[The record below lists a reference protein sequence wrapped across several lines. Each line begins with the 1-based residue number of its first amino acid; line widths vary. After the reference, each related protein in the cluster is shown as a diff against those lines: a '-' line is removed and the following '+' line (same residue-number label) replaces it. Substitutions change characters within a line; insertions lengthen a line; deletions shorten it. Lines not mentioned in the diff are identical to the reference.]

1 MISIYLDDTRTPLE
15 HPLGKEWVTV
25 RDYDQFVDLVT
36 KTGLNNVELISLD
49 HDLGPLAIKHFFEH
63 TGVNYTI
70 NYDLIREY
78 SVKENTGMDV
88 VRWLVSHAKE
98 NNLDLPQCYV
108 HSANPIGCGN
118 MMGYINMYLKES
130 RKPQTCIRAKWK
142 HLQK

>member
-15 HPLGKEWVTV
+15 HPLEKEWVTV
-25 RDYDQFVDLVT
+25 RDYDEFVDLVL
-36 KTGLNNVELISLD
+36 KTGLNNVESISLD

-63 TGVNYTI
+63 TRVNYTI
-70 NYDLIREY
+70 NYDFIREY
-78 SVKENTGMDV
+78 SVKEKTGMDAV
-88 VRWLVSHAKE
+88 KWLVDHARE

-118 MMGYINMYLKES
+118 MMGYVNMYLKER

-142 HLQK
+142 HSSK

>member
-15 HPLGKEWVTV
+15 HPLGKEWMVV

-49 HDLGPLAIKHFFEH
+49 HDLGPLAIRHFFDN
-63 TGVNYTI
+63 TRVNYTI
-70 NYDLIREY
+70 NYAFIR
-78 SVKENTGMDV
+78 ENTGMDAV
-88 VRWLVSHAKE
+88 NWLVDLARKSD
-98 NNLDLPQCYV
+98 LDLPQCYV

-118 MMGYINMYLKES
+118 MMGHINMYNKER

-142 HLQK
+142 HVSK

>member
-25 RDYDQFVDLVT
+25 RDYDEFVDLVT

-49 HDLGPLAIKHFFEH
+49 HDLGKSAIDHFFGYTRE
-63 TGVNYTI
+63 NYEI
-70 NYDLIREY
+70 RYDWISER
-78 SVKENTGMDV
+78 TGMCV
-88 VRWLVSHAKE
+88 VKWLVTHARE
-98 NNLDLPQCYV
+98 TGLDLPQCYV

-130 RKPQTCIRAKWK
+130 RKPQTCIRAKRK
-142 HLQK
+142 HSSK